1 MSSLGLVIRI
11 AWRNLGRN
19 RRRTLITGAGIALGA
34 ALCIGAVGILDGLD
48 LQIVR
53 SVTDGEL
60 GHLQVHAP
68 DYMRSRKLKDAFDR
82 DPFCPRSITR
92 RTSPASHR
100 GSTAGA
106 SRQKTRSRPASS

>member
-1 MSSLGLVIRI
+1 MSSLGLVLRI

-60 GHLQVHAP
+60 GHVQVHAP
-68 DYMRSRKLKDAFDR
+68 DYLRSRKLRDAFDPSAAMPVL
-82 DPFCPRSITR
+82 DHAGHVTGVAPRIY
-92 RTSPASHR
+92 
-100 GSTAGA
+100 GWA
-106 SRQKTRSRPASS
+106 SRRRTRSRPASS